1 MTNHAAEMPFLDHL
15 EELRGRIIWS
25 LVALGI
31 CAVVGFF
38 VVTELDVIGLLERP
52 FHQVMPD
59 QNLLFTSPTTPVVVT
74 FKLAFV
80 VGFILALPVVA
91 YQAWA
96 FFSPAL
102 YEHEK
107 RLIIP
112 AIGIGFLL
120 FLAGIAMAYFFVLPL
135 GLNFLLGFQAESLEP
150 IITVDEYL
158 RFATRLILAFGAIFE
173 MPVVLVL
180 LGLLGIVT
188 PDGLRKY
195 RRHAIVGL
203 AVASAL
209 LTPADVG
216 TMAML
221 FTPMILLYEASIW
234 LVQVVVGGR
243 GVERRERT
251 DVAGRGETGEGTGEP
266 QES

>member
-1 MTNHAAEMPFLDHL
+1 MTEEAAEMPFLDHL
-15 EELRGRIIWS
+15 EELRRRIIW
-25 LVALGI
+25 ALLALAI
-31 CAVVGFF
+31 CAVLGFF
-38 VVTELDVIGLLERP
+38 VVTELDVIGILERP
-52 FHQVMPD
+52 FQKVMPG

-80 VGFILALPVVA
+80 VGFIMALPVIA
-91 YQAWA
+91 FQAWS

-107 RLIIP
+107 RLVIP
-112 AIGIGFLL
+112 AIGVGFLL

-158 RFATRLILAFGAIFE
+158 KFATRLILAFGIIFE

-188 PDGLRKY
+188 PNGLRKY
-195 RRHAIVGL
+195 RRHAIVIL
-203 AVASAL
+203 AISAAL
-209 LTPADVG
+209 LTPADLG
-216 TMAML
+216 TMFML
-221 FTPMILLYEASIW
+221 FTPMILLYEISIW
-234 LVQVVVGGR
+234 LVRLVV
-243 GVERRERT
+243 RRDES
-251 DVAGRGETGEGTGEP
+251 DDEPGADEEPAGA
-266 QES
+266 

>member
-1 MTNHAAEMPFLDHL
+1 
-15 EELRGRIIWS
+15 
-25 LVALGI
+25 
-31 CAVVGFF
+31 
-38 VVTELDVIGLLERP
+38 
-52 FHQVMPD
+52 
-59 QNLLFTSPTTPVVVT
+59 VT

>member
-1 MTNHAAEMPFLDHL
+1 MSTEAAEMPFLDHL
-15 EELRGRIIWS
+15 EELRRRIIW
-25 LVALGI
+25 ALLALAI
-31 CAVVGFF
+31 CAVLGFF
-38 VVTELDVIGLLERP
+38 VVTELDVIGILERP
-52 FHQVMPD
+52 FQSVMPG

-80 VGFILALPVVA
+80 VGFILALPIIA
-91 YQAWA
+91 FQAWS

-107 RLIIP
+107 RLVIP
-112 AIGIGFLL
+112 AIGVGFLL

-150 IITVDEYL
+150 IITIDEYL
-158 RFATRLILAFGAIFE
+158 KFATRLILAFGIIFE

-195 RRHAIVGL
+195 RRHAVVVL
-203 AVASAL
+203 AISAAL

-216 TMAML
+216 TMFML
-221 FTPMILLYEASIW
+221 FTPMILLYEMSIW
-234 LVQVVVGGR
+234 LVRIVV
-243 GVERRERT
+243 RRDET
-251 DVAGRGETGEGTGEP
+251 DEP
-266 QES
+266 EADEEPAEA

>member
-1 MTNHAAEMPFLDHL
+1 VTNEAAEMPFLDHL
-15 EELRGRIIWS
+15 EELRRRIIWA
-25 LVALGI
+25 LVALAI
-31 CAVVGFF
+31 CAVLGFF
-38 VVTELDVIGLLERP
+38 IVTELDVIGLLERP
-52 FHQVMPD
+52 FQKVMPG

-80 VGFILALPVVA
+80 VGFIMALPVIA
-91 YQAWA
+91 FQTWS

-107 RLIIP
+107 RLVIP
-112 AIGIGFLL
+112 AIAVGFLL

-135 GLNFLLGFQAESLEP
+135 GLKFLLGFQAESLEP
-150 IITVDEYL
+150 IITIDEYL
-158 RFATRLILAFGAIFE
+158 KFATRLIIAFGVIFE

-195 RRHAIVGL
+195 RRHAVVIL
-203 AVASAL
+203 AISAAL

-216 TMAML
+216 TMFML
-221 FTPMILLYEASIW
+221 FTPMILLYELSIW
-234 LVQVVVGGR
+234 LVRLVVKR
-243 GVERRERT
+243 DESDEPEA
-251 DVAGRGETGEGTGEP
+251 DEEPAGA
-266 QES
+266 